1 MSKGLD
7 YHAKNAALHRY
18 VAEMNGALER
28 SQIPIEYK
36 QWGSVQMIPQTH
48 AEMVSGVS
56 LFRCSSATF
65 CKISSKGTND
75 ENPNEKFINA
85 LGDSEE
91 KRKELKQTADHI
103 VILLNDYPGPFRW

>member
-1 MSKGLD
+1 
-7 YHAKNAALHRY
+7 
-18 VAEMNGALER
+18 MNGALER

-36 QWGSVQMIPQTH
+36 QWGSVQMIPHTH
-48 AEMVSGVS
+48 AQMISGVS
-56 LFRCSSATF
+56 LFCCFFVTF
-65 CKISSKGTND
+65 YKLLSKGTND

-103 VILLNDYPGPFRW
+103 VLLLNNYPGPFRW

>member
-1 MSKGLD
+1 
-7 YHAKNAALHRY
+7 
-18 VAEMNGALER
+18 MNGALER
-28 SQIPIEYK
+28 SQIPIEYNM
-36 QWGSVQMIPQTH
+36 WGSVQMIPHTQ

-56 LFRCSSATF
+56 LFCCFFVTF
-65 CKISSKGTND
+65 CKILSKGTND

-103 VILLNDYPGPFRW
+103 VLLLNNYPEDRSGGDNDLVDLGHEQHDTGA

>member
-1 MSKGLD
+1 MGFCPD
-7 YHAKNAALHRY
+7 DPPNACSDGFRCFF
-18 VAEMNGALER
+18 
-28 SQIPIEYK
+28 
-36 QWGSVQMIPQTH
+36 
-48 AEMVSGVS
+48 VS
-56 LFRCSSATF
+56 LLAVAF

-103 VILLNDYPGPFRW
+103 VLILNDYPGPFRW